1 MANYAHIEA
10 DRVTGVYDLIPEN
23 WRNISN
29 FYVLY
34 ESEPELV
41 YTMGW
46 RTLIKTDI
54 VYDPEVQRL
63 GDPTYRIVNGEVIED
78 QTIIDNII
86 PVEPTARTYSDAE
99 LLTILNNRHQ
109 TAISKLRSNR
119 DQLLR
124 DTDYTQLADIILLLG
139 TTLTANFV
147 VYRQALRDLPSL
159 YEGNLDYFDENQ
171 FIYPSIPTADTLE
184 TPTLPTADTLETPG
198 V

>member
-63 GDPTYRIVNGEVIED
+63 GDPTYRIVNGKVIED

>member
-1 MANYAHIEA
+1 MANYAHIET

-78 QTIIDNII
+78 RAIIDNII

-109 TAISKLRSNR
+109 TAISKLRSKR

-124 DTDYTQLADIILLLG
+124 DTDYTQLADIILLFG
-139 TTLTANFV
+139 TILTTNFV

-171 FIYPSIPTADTLE
+171 FIYPSIPTADT
-184 TPTLPTADTLETPG
+184 PETPG